1 MELRQL
7 DRADVAP
14 TTIVVFDDLSD
25 DPATQEIL
33 RLISDRGHE
42 VISSA
47 GRAPDD
53 AHGNLFA
60 NMNRALDLAGARGF
74 RLLHLVQDDLQLVRR
89 CDELADRVLAI
100 LDAFPDACQVMVHFM
115 RRLGITYPVPVVEQ
129 RAYRMNSIGDLGF
142 VDVRRLEQRG
152 FRFQSSERARL
163 PPPPVA
169 RGARSRSWTRQRRCG
184 ERVALP
190 LLRERFAAREGSITV
205 FDAGANVGDY
215 TDAVLAELGE
225 RAAICAF
232 EPARGSYQALA
243 ARVAADRNVRAFNLG
258 LSDERRQAK
267 LFIRTPGAK
276 VASLHGRH
284 WDQGKQA

>member
-47 GRAPDD
+47 GSASDD

-89 CDELADRVLAI
+89 SDELADRVLAI

-115 RRLGITYPVPVVEQ
+115 RRLGIAYPVPVVEQ
-129 RAYRMNSIGDLGF
+129 RAYRMNSTGDLGF
-142 VDVRRLEQRG
+142 VDVRRLQQRG
-152 FRFQSSERARL
+152 FRFQSSERASAGRAASL
-163 PPPPVA
+163 GLAPYAIADPVIA
-169 RGARSRSWTRQRRCG
+169 RVPWPMHARHRRMSGKEKPRPGALLLKPLSSEVDAELRSRSLEQPPYGEDYFVPWGWRCWKPYPISPSYASWLKAIATIAVKRRS
-184 ERVALP
+184 
-190 LLRERFAAREGSITV
+190 LRGLVPRR
-205 FDAGANVGDY
+205 AGVP
-215 TDAVLAELGE
+215 VEH
-225 RAAICAF
+225 
-232 EPARGSYQALA
+232 
-243 ARVAADRNVRAFNLG
+243 DR
-258 LSDERRQAK
+258 
-267 LFIRTPGAK
+267 
-276 VASLHGRH
+276 
-284 WDQGKQA
+284 